1 MLVEVVGTR
10 HEHDLLP
17 GLEHLLGLLLDELDV
32 EVPKRSGALEI
43 ERPERVMVPEDDD
56 GDHDSFGEIER
67 LRGDIRRQQVTH
79 ARQHQGGEP
88 PAHVCVPSR
97 RQVRHRPFVSDSVFF
112 QVPRVRQQQRTESR
126 ERRLR
131 RGRRV
136 APVGSIRSLRPS
148 RPSRPSRPRSV
159 LRAAHAP
166 PHPRQRRG
174 TGAEVEHR
182 VSPRADPRRR
192 CALAV
197 HVPVPVRVPA
207 LLVEK
212 LRRGQRL
219 WRRLRYAPRVPPVQA
234 VVIFARVH
242 PTFVRVDDKHG
253 DGLQVTHRG
262 IERREYLA
270 VDKVNR
276 VLHRT
281 RRLDLVRAPPLV
293 VAVVGVVRGRDVA
306 PRVRR
311 RLVIRRLRGVRYG
324 GLDRAQVVG
333 ARVDHVVVELDAD
346 LQRPAGAHGARAEVS
361 E

>member
-1 MLVEVVGTR
+1 
-10 HEHDLLP
+10 
-17 GLEHLLGLLLDELDV
+17 
-32 EVPKRSGALEI
+32 
-43 ERPERVMVPEDDD
+43 MVPEDDD

-67 LRGDIRRQQVTH
+67 LRGDIRRQKVTH

-88 PAHVCVPSR
+88 PAHVRVPSR
-97 RQVRHRPFVSDSVFF
+97 RQVRSRRFVFFYSVFF
-112 QVPRVRQQQRTESR
+112 QVPRVRQQQRTEPR

-136 APVGSIRSLRPS
+136 APVGSIRSLKKPS
-148 RPSRPSRPRSV
+148 RPSGPPRSV

-182 VSPRADPRRR
+182 VSPSADPRRR
-192 CALAV
+192 GALAV

-207 LLVEK
+207 LLGEK

-219 WRRLRYAPRVPPVQA
+219 RRRLRYAPRVPPVQG

-242 PTFVRVDDKHG
+242 PTLVRVDDKHG

-293 VAVVGVVRGRDVA
+293 LVVVVVVAVVVRGRDVA

-311 RLVIRRLRGVRYG
+311 RLVIRRLRGVRNG